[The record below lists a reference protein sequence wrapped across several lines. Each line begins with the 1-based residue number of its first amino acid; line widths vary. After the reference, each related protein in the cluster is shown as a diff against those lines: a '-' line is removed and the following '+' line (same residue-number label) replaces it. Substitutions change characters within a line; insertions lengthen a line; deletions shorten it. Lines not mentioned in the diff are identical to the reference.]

1 MLDTATYRQAFD
13 REAGALATAAA
24 LGLEAPVPSCPGWTV
39 AILLGHLTAGVYGS
53 RIVALKALPA
63 DYQIDRYEDLGLPV
77 GFKDWLWAV
86 REDRTPGGP
95 PPQGLLE
102 LFRATVAEL
111 GSLLYCV
118 DPATPIRTWWPPQQT
133 AGFLQ
138 RRMLLETA
146 IHRWDAQ
153 LAHGQ
158 PEPIE
163 PELAADGID
172 EIFDVLIPG
181 LRGRSDAARSGA
193 GETYHF
199 HRTDGPG
206 EWLIR
211 FAPDGPVVTRE
222 HRKGD
227 AAIRGSASDL
237 FLFLWHRIPANRL
250 ETFGDPALLDRYFE
264 LAPPA

>member
-24 LGLEAPVPSCPGWTV
+24 LGLDAPIPSCPGWTV

-63 DYQIDRYEDLGLPV
+63 SYQIDRYEDLGLPIA
-77 GFKDWLWAV
+77 FKDWLWDL
-86 REDRTPGGP
+86 REERTPSGP
-95 PPQGLLE
+95 PPSGLLD
-102 LFRATVAEL
+102 LFSVVAAEL
-111 GSLLYCV
+111 GSLLYSV
-118 DPATPIRTWWPPQQT
+118 DPGTPIRTWWPPQQT

-138 RRMLLETA
+138 RRMALETA

-158 PEPIE
+158 PESIE
-163 PELAADGID
+163 PGLAADGID
-172 EIFDVLIPG
+172 ETFDVQILAR
-181 LRGRSDAARSGA
+181 RGWSDAARPGT

-222 HRKGD
+222 HSKGD

-237 FLFLWHRIPANRL
+237 FLFLWHRIPADRL

-264 LAPPA
+264 LAPPD